1 MEVFHTCYYIN
12 LDRSKDRREAMEK
25 KFSNLKRIEGVD
37 GKKLNVPNEI
47 LKKCKMNLG
56 EIGCLQSHLKAIKTA
71 YDNGDEEALIMEDDI
86 MIDFINKWEK
96 NIEEIVR
103 DKPNDAECIILHCS
117 SKKHILK
124 MLEMNCD
131 YSPWIKGR
139 YSTGC
144 YYITR
149 KGMEKI
155 IKLGDNFIPKTYY
168 PSDHLIYKLIKS
180 YNYTKPLF
188 NSLNIEKS
196 LIITG
201 SRVLNLMPVFR
212 RYFEKRNI
220 INKLKNDNVN
230 KTKAF
235 LVNLHKLKN
244 EKNNIR
250 KNLIR
255 KRIKTI
261 LIKRK
266 NNILRIRK
274 IFK

>member
-1 MEVFHTCYYIN
+1 
-12 LDRSKDRREAMEK
+12 
-25 KFSNLKRIEGVD
+25 
-37 GKKLNVPNEI
+37 
-47 LKKCKMNLG
+47 
-56 EIGCLQSHLKAIKTA
+56 LKAIKIA
-71 YDNGDEEALIMEDDI
+71 CDKGDEEALIMEDD
-86 MIDFINKWEK
+86 MRIDFINKWEK
-96 NIEEIVR
+96 SIEEIVR

-117 SKKHILK
+117 GRKHILK
-124 MLEMNCD
+124 MLLMNCD
-131 YSPWIKGR
+131 YAPWIKGR
-139 YSTGC
+139 WSCGS

-196 LIITG
+196 LVINH

-212 RYFEKRNI
+212 RYFDKINI

-255 KRIKTI
+255 KRIKVI